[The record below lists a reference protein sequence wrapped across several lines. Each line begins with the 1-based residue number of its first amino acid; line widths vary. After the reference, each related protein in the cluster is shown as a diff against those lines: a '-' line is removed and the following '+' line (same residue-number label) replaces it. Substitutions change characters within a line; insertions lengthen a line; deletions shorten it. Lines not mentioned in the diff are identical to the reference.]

1 MLKYLSFSIN
11 TFFKGQTLLC
21 TLKRKGLEKKSK
33 RLNTKKPFFYYYIF
47 SKRRVHRALFRHL
60 LAKGSLNPPLPL
72 EPLPYLWLGSTY
84 FFGMPNPGGYDSA
97 QVTFIL
103 KSSRL
108 ARECRPFS
116 RFICMQSRIFFF
128 STHSSTG
135 FVPDNEILQHLIQEV
150 KRFSSL
156 CCYFLVENR
165 SSKCSRNATM
175 WMESHMNSFFRTWWK
190 KNSDFLISLNA
201 SA

>member
-1 MLKYLSFSIN
+1 MYTKEEGSWKKVEKIKHEEALF
-11 TFFKGQTLLC
+11 LL
-21 TLKRKGLEKKSK
+21 L
-33 RLNTKKPFFYYYIF
+33 YIF
-47 SKRRVHRALFRHL
+47 KEEGTPRFVPSPVSERVFE
-60 LAKGSLNPPLPL
+60 PPLPL